1 MVLQLKAWISIVL
14 IMGLGSIAARAE
26 TIRVTIEKMVFTP
39 AVITAKVGDTIEWI
53 NKDIV
58 DHTATMNGGWD
69 IVISS
74 GKVATLQLEQAGSV
88 GFYCRFHPSMK
99 GLVTVTP

>member
-1 MVLQLKAWISIVL
+1 MVLQLKAWISVGL

-39 AVITAKVGDTIEWI
+39 AVITAKVGDRIEWI

-58 DHTATMNGGWD
+58 DHTATVKGRWD
-69 IVISS
+69 VVISS
-74 GKVATLQLEQAGSV
+74 GKAVTLQLEQAGSV
-88 GFYCRFHPSMK
+88 DFYCRFHPNMK
-99 GLVTVTP
+99 GRVTVTP